1 MMGLFRFIGR
11 VFRVLFSPVSL
22 GRCRSTEREVC
33 NYRLRDI
40 TDGDYREVYRNYS
53 GGDATA
59 TVVLNMLKR
68 IRELEAK
75 QGNVS

>member
-1 MMGLFRFIGR
+1 MMGLFRFIGK
-11 VFRVLFSPVSL
+11 VFRVLFTPISL
-22 GRCRSTEREVC
+22 GRCSSTEAEVC

-40 TDGDYREVYRNYS
+40 TDSDYREVYRNYAD
-53 GGDATA
+53 GDATA

-75 QGNVS
+75 K